1 MGISEWPSKVIPL
14 LSTKRGCVK
23 FLRKKPKER
32 MEQIQHKHVEV
43 GGLKLHV
50 AETGTGKE

>member
-23 FLRKKPKER
+23 FLRKKPKEK